1 MAKLLI
7 DFIEAVDKISHKII
21 KGTNGYYLPKITS
34 DHLNF
39 EIQHRG
45 ITGETS
51 PDSTLNIAIKRSQS
65 HLLGEQDK
73 EEGFWAG
80 VLEGD
85 VALTAEYLMLMHF
98 LKRIDKKKTGKGDQ
112 VYYKKAGK

>member
-7 DFIEAVDKISHKII
+7 DFIETIDKISHKLI
-21 KGTNGYYLPKITS
+21 NGKNGHKLPKITS
-34 DHLNF
+34 DQLNF
-39 EIQHRG
+39 DRLLQG
-45 ITGETS
+45 ITGEIAPES
-51 PDSTLNIAIKRSQS
+51 RLNMAIKRSQT

-73 EEGFWAG
+73 KEGFWAG

-98 LKRIDKKKTGKGDQ
+98 LKRIDTKNRKRRLGIL
-112 VYYKKAGK
+112 

>member
-85 VALTAEYLMLMHF
+85 V
-98 LKRIDKKKTGKGDQ
+98 KDSVVRQ
-112 VYYKKAGK
+112 AGTIVPHSASQDECR

>member
-7 DFIEAVDKISHKII
+7 DFIDIVDKISHKLING
-21 KGTNGYYLPKITS
+21 KNGYMLPKITS
-34 DHLNF
+34 DQLNF
-39 EIQHRG
+39 DRLLQG
-45 ITGETS
+45 ITGETAPES
-51 PDSTLNIAIKRSQS
+51 RLNMAIKRSQT

-98 LKRIDKKKTGKGDQ
+98 LKRIEIGRAH
-112 VYYKKAGK
+112 V